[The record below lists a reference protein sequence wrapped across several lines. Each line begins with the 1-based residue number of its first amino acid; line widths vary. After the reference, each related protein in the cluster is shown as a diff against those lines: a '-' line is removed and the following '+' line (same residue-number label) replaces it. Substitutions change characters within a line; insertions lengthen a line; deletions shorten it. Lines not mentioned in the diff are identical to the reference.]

1 MRRQNDLV
9 IDELNSKIK
18 FFNYYQGNVDV
29 DEKMADLGANCAAF
43 LYFGDNL
50 INPPVNPDAWAYF
63 SVIVISTRAFAFSS
77 GKYPSAFAFRQNI
90 DGVWQNWIFV

>member
-1 MRRQNDLV
+1 MNGL
-9 IDELNSKIK
+9 SS
-18 FFNYYQGNVDV
+18 
-29 DEKMADLGANCAAF
+29 NCAAF